1 MICFFLL
8 ATSKCRRMWPPWG
21 DVCELPLFFLPS
33 FVARA
38 RLVLPVPD
46 KKATH
51 WAVLLCFKL
60 NNRLL
65 HQHTPEI
72 FYLLVVYIVVIPLEH
87 LNFFLNFRMSWN
99 WLHKVKIWFESI
111 KRLHPAIIESGRLIQ
126 ELCSSVCTLEW
137 CVPFPPPPALCVS
150 FWMISSSLNCF
161 SFREIIETCCT
172 DSAIQRPSLKFF
184 KKRKQQQQN
193 GIEKEYIQII
203 SHSFQKNKNKK
214 IIVFFCHDHQG
225 SLAEDFSIIVKLIKC
240 LTGFSRKKKAL

>member
-137 CVPFPPPPALCVS
+137 CVPFPPPRPLCFV
-150 FWMISSSLNCF
+150 LNDFFIVELFFF
-161 SFREIIETCCT
+161 SWNNWDVLHRLGYTTSKFEI
-172 DSAIQRPSLKFF
+172 
-184 KKRKQQQQN
+184 
-193 GIEKEYIQII
+193 
-203 SHSFQKNKNKK
+203 FQKTKTTTTKWDRKRIYPDNITQFPKK
-214 IIVFFCHDHQG
+214 
-225 SLAEDFSIIVKLIKC
+225 
-240 LTGFSRKKKAL
+240 

>member
-1 MICFFLL
+1 MDLLKWFAFFLL

-87 LNFFLNFRMSWN
+87 LNFFFLISECLEIDCTKLKYDLNQSN
-99 WLHKVKIWFESI
+99 VYI
-111 KRLHPAIIESGRLIQ
+111 RLL
-126 ELCSSVCTLEW
+126 SSQDVWYKNYVPVCVYTGMVCT
-137 CVPFPPPPALCVS
+137 VPPPPRPLCFV
-150 FWMISSSLNCF
+150 LNDFFIVELFFF
-161 SFREIIETCCT
+161 SWNNWDVLHRLGYTT
-172 DSAIQRPSLKFF
+172 SKF
-184 KKRKQQQQN
+184 
-193 GIEKEYIQII
+193 EV
-203 SHSFQKNKNKK
+203 FQKTKTTTTKWDRKRIYPDNITQFPKK
-214 IIVFFCHDHQG
+214 
-225 SLAEDFSIIVKLIKC
+225 
-240 LTGFSRKKKAL
+240 